1 MFPSYKKLTSFYM
14 MGTLVVKRL
23 MLLTSFDNPI
33 ILIIVTL
40 TLGKRLGMSGFE

>member
-14 MGTLVVKRL
+14 MGTLVVKTL
-23 MLLTSFDNPI
+23 MLLTSFDSPI

-40 TLGKRLGMSGFE
+40 TLGKKKKM